1 LRIPKQFIR
10 KESWISARSL
20 PTEVSVDAAETAA
33 GIWDN
38 QIETLVI
45 GKSR

>member
-1 LRIPKQFIR
+1 MRIPKQLIR

-20 PTEVSVDAAETAA
+20 PREVYVDAAETAA
-33 GIWDN
+33 GIWNN

-45 GKSR
+45 AKGR

>member
-1 LRIPKQFIR
+1 LGIPKQLIR

-20 PTEVSVDAAETAA
+20 PREVSVDAAEPAA
-33 GIWDN
+33 GIWNN
-38 QIETLVI
+38 QIEPLVI